1 MKISI
6 ITVAYNS
13 ASTIED
19 TIRSVLLQDYSNIE
33 YIIVDGQ
40 STDGTLDIINRYRD
54 RIAKVV
60 SEKDSSYY
68 DALNKG
74 IRLATGDVITA
85 LNSDDMYATPDII
98 TNVAYLFDQ
107 SQAQAVYGDLVLV
120 DKLDIAKVIRYWQAG
135 DYRVGM
141 FKQGWMPPHPTFFVK
156 KECLQNYGDYLTS
169 FKYSA
174 DYELMLRFIHKHQIS
189 VAYLPRIMVKMRVG
203 GLGNT
208 NLLAKIKANAE
219 DRKAWKINGLS
230 GGWLASIM
238 KPLSKLQQFYKKPNG
253 SRD

>member
-19 TIRSVLLQDYSNIE
+19 TIRSVLLQDYPNIE

-40 STDGTLDIINRYRD
+40 SMDGTLDIVNRYRD
-54 RIAKVV
+54 RITKVI
-60 SEKDSSYY
+60 SEKDANYY

-74 IRLATGDVITA
+74 IKLATGDVITA
-85 LNSDDMYATPDII
+85 LNSDDIYATPDII

-107 SQAQAVYGDLVLV
+107 SQAQAIYGDIVLV
-120 DKLDIAKVIRYWQAG
+120 DKIDIAKVVRYWQAG
-135 DYRVGM
+135 DYQPGM
-141 FKQGWMPPHPTFFVK
+141 FNQGWMPPHPTFFVK
-156 KECLQNYGDYLTS
+156 KECLQKYGNYLTT

-174 DYELMLRFIHKHQIS
+174 DYELMLRLIHKHQIP

-203 GLGNT
+203 GLSNT

-219 DRKAWKINGLS
+219 DRRAWKINRLS

-238 KPLSKLQQFYKKPNG
+238 KPLSKLKQFYKKP
-253 SRD
+253 